1 MSTFCAR
8 RKGLAAVQEQGGR
21 GLESVI
27 KFHWSVEK
35 SLHRHS
41 DGRNAHDGM
50 RSSFQREGNP
60 AVCDDQDEPGERY
73 AK

>member
-41 DGRNAHDGM
+41 DGRNAHDGID
-50 RSSFQREGNP
+50 SE
-60 AVCDDQDEPGERY
+60 EI
-73 AK
+73 